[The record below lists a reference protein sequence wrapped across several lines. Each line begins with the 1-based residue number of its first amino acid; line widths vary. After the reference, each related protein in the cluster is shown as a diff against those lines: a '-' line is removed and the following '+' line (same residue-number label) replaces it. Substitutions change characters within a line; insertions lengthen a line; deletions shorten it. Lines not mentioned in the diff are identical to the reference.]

1 MTALLVL
8 NWLTREG
15 RLLLIAKIVRTL
27 GYGFLGVILAIYL
40 KFIGFDD
47 LLLGLILTTTLLNS
61 AIFTLITSSY
71 ADKIGSRKFLLIYAA
86 LMSVSGLIFSVSEN
100 YMVLHL
106 LVRLI

>member
-47 LLLGLILTTTLLNS
+47 FLLGLILTTLLNS

-86 LMSVSGLIFSVSEN
+86 LMSVSGLIFLFQKTIWFCI
-100 YMVLHL
+100 YWYD
-106 LVRLI
+106 